1 MRICFALRGFNTLKK
16 GFIMKKL
23 LLILLTFS
31 MLGLSACYLGVR
43 DDGYGRD
50 RGHRDDNNRNNR
62 QDKHRDDRDD
72 KHDNRDRG

>member
-1 MRICFALRGFNTLKK
+1 MRTCFVLRSFNELK

-23 LLILLTFS
+23 FLILLTFS
-31 MLGLSACYLGVR
+31 MFGLSACYLGVH

-62 QDKHRDDRDD
+62 HDDHRDDRRGHHDD
-72 KHDNRDRG
+72 RDRR